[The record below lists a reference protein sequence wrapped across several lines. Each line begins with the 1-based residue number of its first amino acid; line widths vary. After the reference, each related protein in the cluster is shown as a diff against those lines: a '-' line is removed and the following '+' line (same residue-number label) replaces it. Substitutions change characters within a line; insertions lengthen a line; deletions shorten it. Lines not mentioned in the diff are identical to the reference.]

1 MGLTMISALNLF
13 LQQVVDERALP
24 FIIEAPDPF
33 LMMLIRDNCK

>member
-13 LQQVVDERALP
+13 LQQVVDKRALP

-33 LMMLIRDNCK
+33 YNDANQG